1 MKSGFLSL
9 DTKDFIKGL
18 LLSVFTSV
26 ISIVYTSVQSGSL
39 VFDTK
44 TIATTALTTALGYIM
59 KNLLTNSEDKFLKK
73 EGK

>member
-9 DTKDFIKGL
+9 NTKDFIKGL

-26 ISIVYTSVQSGSL
+26 ISILYTSVEAGNL
-39 VFDTK
+39 VFYK
-44 TIATTALTTALGYIM
+44 KAIATTALTTALGYIM
-59 KNLLTNSEDKFLKK
+59 KNLLTNSEDKFMKP

>member
-59 KNLLTNSEDKFLKK
+59 KNLLTNSEDKFLKP

>member
-59 KNLLTNSEDKFLKK
+59 KNLLTNSEDKFMKP

>member
-39 VFDTK
+39 VFDKK

-59 KNLLTNSEDKFLKK
+59 KNLLTNSEDKFMKS